1 MLEIGCGRG
10 RNLCHLN
17 NAGYRVH
24 GLDVYKD
31 PWWDKLD
38 VESFNVVPQDSTVLP
53 YPDNSFEAIIS
64 FQVAG
69 FFSEERL
76 KKQSTE
82 KRVYKVKRGDTLGQ
96 IAENFGTRA
105 SKIRRWNN
113 MKYGS
118 HLIHP
123 GQRLV
128 IWVK

>member
-1 MLEIGCGRG
+1 MYGVADVLGEGGQVWS
-10 RNLCHLN
+10 N
-17 NAGYRVH
+17 NDNGGPPGYSR
-24 GLDVYKD
+24 
-31 PWWDKLD
+31 
-38 VESFNVVPQDSTVLP
+38 
-53 YPDNSFEAIIS
+53 
-64 FQVAG
+64 
-69 FFSEERL
+69 
-76 KKQSTE
+76 
-82 KRVYKVKRGDTLGQ
+82 RVYKVKRGDTLGQ